1 MLNPKSPQESGQGA
15 KALTIIG
22 PGTTIT
28 GDIQSNGMVRIEGN
42 VSGKIQ
48 SSDSIVVQ
56 ESGKVEAELRANS
69 IAIAGKVKGNILANE
84 RLEINTGATVIG
96 DIMSPRIA
104 IADGVAFEGKVSMQK
119 PGAASAPK
127 PAPAPAK
134 PEEAKQG

>member
-1 MLNPKSPQESGQGA
+1 MLNPKGPDSSQGA

-28 GDIQSNGMVRIEGN
+28 GEIQSGGMVRIEGA

-48 SSDSIVVQ
+48 STDSIVVQ

-69 IAIAGKVKGNILANE
+69 IAIAGKVKGNIFANE
-84 RLEINTGATVIG
+84 RLEINTGATVVG

-119 PGAASAPK
+119 PGSGGGAPRPNAPADAPK
-127 PAPAPAK
+127 QA
-134 PEEAKQG
+134 